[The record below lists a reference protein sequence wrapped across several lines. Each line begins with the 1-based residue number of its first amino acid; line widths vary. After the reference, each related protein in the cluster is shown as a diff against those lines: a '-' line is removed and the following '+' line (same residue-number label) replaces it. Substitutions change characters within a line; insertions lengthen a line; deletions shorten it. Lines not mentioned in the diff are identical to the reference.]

1 MDDELCYV
9 KKSPLFYG
17 IGQEELYTLLKC
29 CGEERETFETGER
42 IFRMGEAVDRV
53 MILLKGGAVV
63 EKEDFWGRG
72 EMLYELE
79 EGDIFGEV
87 YACARTPVLPVSVTA
102 SGACEAMFL
111 DYQRILT
118 FCSMACCST
127 ICSAWCR
134 IRI

>member
-63 EKEDFWGRG
+63 EKKISGEGERCCMNWKRG
-72 EMLYELE
+72 IYL
-79 EGDIFGEV
+79 V
-87 YACARTPVLPVSVTA
+87 RSTPVPD
-102 SGACEAMFL
+102 SGAPG
-111 DYQRILT
+111 QRDG
-118 FCSMACCST
+118 F
-127 ICSAWCR
+127 R
-134 IRI
+134 GV